1 MTQQRK
7 PADQLSEAEAAEE
20 LVALAAAIRR
30 HDDLYYRQDA
40 PEISDADYDALRR
53 RNETLETA
61 FPELVRADSPS
72 QRVGIAPAAGF
83 SKVRHRV
90 PMLSLQNAFAD
101 QDVEDFVA
109 RVRRFLS
116 LQPTDPLSV
125 VAEPKIDGLSISL
138 RYERGRFRQGATRG
152 DGTEGEDVTNNLR
165 TLRDLPERLCGE
177 VPDVLEVRGEV
188 YMTKRD
194 FAALNA
200 RQEAAGGKLFANPRN
215 AAAGSLRQL
224 DSKITEQRPLRFF
237 AYAWGEVSR
246 PIAATHWESL
256 QRLKGWGFAINPLAA
271 RCRSA
276 AEALEVYRKVEAERG
291 TLDYDIDGVVYKVD
305 DLSFQERLG
314 FVSRAPR
321 WAIAHKFPAEQAQT
335 LLEEIVVQVGRT
347 GALTPVAHL
356 KPVTVGGVVVAR
368 ATLHN
373 PDEIARLDVRVGDS
387 VTVQRAGDV
396 IPQILGPILDKRP
409 EDAEPYRFPDVCPCA
424 LATPVVHEDG
434 AVVARCSGEL
444 ACPFQQVERLI
455 HFVSRDAFDIEGLG
469 DKQVRSFF
477 ERELIHTPADIFDLA
492 ESDKKSLTPIRKLE
506 GWGEKS
512 ADNLFTAIE
521 ARRRI
526 PLERFIYALGIR
538 QVGQATAKLLARSYG
553 TLVVWQDAMLAAA
566 GERQA
571 APDAKKPDLVG
582 EHYAELC
589 NIHSIGTSV
598 ADEIC
603 SFFAEPHNLEV
614 VRQLEVRLSV
624 EAAAQPETADSPVA
638 GKTVVFTGTLATM
651 SRGEAK
657 ASAESRGAKVAGSVS
672 KRTDYVVVGADAGS
686 KATKAQELGLT
697 ILSEEDWLTLIGR
710 GA

>member
-20 LVALAAAIRR
+20 LAALAAAIRR

-40 PEISDADYDALRR
+40 PEISDADYDILRR

-101 QDVEDFVA
+101 RDVEDFVA

-152 DGTEGEDVTNNLR
+152 DGTEGEDVSNNLR
-165 TLRDLPERLCGE
+165 TLRDLPERLSGE

-271 RCRSA
+271 RCRNA

-396 IPQILGPILDKRP
+396 IPQILGPVLDKRP
-409 EDAEPYRFPDVCPCA
+409 EDAEPYCFPDVCPCA

-492 ESDKKSLTPIRKLE
+492 ESDKESLTPIRKLE

-512 ADNLFTAIE
+512 ADNLFAAIE

-603 SFFAEPHNLEV
+603 SFFAEPHNLGV

-624 EAAAQPETADSPVA
+624 ESAAQPETADSPVA

-672 KRTDYVVVGADAGS
+672 KKTDYVVVGADAGS

-710 GA
+710 SA